1 MITRGQTCDKN
12 NNGDICEKR
21 GKKGGKARKKGR
33 KCSGAC
39 EKSVANEIKCEL
51 YAAGN
56 AETETDIKQHKNV
69 SFYFCH
75 PSLSAQSFVSST
87 CILLC

>member
-1 MITRGQTCDKN
+1 VKN
-12 NNGDICEKR
+12 EEKR
-21 GKKGGKARKKGR
+21 GEKPEKKGR

>member
-1 MITRGQTCDKN
+1 VKN
-12 NNGDICEKR
+12 EEKTV
-21 GKKGGKARKKGR
+21 GKARKKEGNAR
-33 KCSGAC
+33 EPAK
-39 EKSVANEIKCEL
+39 KSVANEIKCEL